1 MILKT
6 YQKYLIKEF
15 LFFILKVTFV
25 FFVLGFVMGIL
36 EELKFFSDEDVSF
49 YYPIFLVFLNIPSL
63 IYQIFP
69 FIILISVIFLFQN
82 LAEKGELISFK
93 NNGLENFQIIK
104 LLILVSFFVGLFSIV
119 IFYNFAAILKFN

>member
-15 LFFILKVTFV
+15 LSFILKVTFV

-63 IYQIFP
+63 IYEIFP
-69 FIILISVIFLFQN
+69 FIMLISVIFLFQN

-104 LLILVSFFVGLFSIV
+104 LLSLVSFFVGF
-119 IFYNFAAILKFN
+119 FQ

>member
-25 FFVLGFVMGIL
+25 FFILGFIMGVL
-36 EELKFFSDEDVSF
+36 EELKFFSDIDTEF
-49 YYPIFLVFLNIPSL
+49 YFPFLLVFLNIPAL

-82 LAEKGELISFK
+82 LVEKGELISFK
-93 NNGLENFQIIK
+93 NHGLENFEIVK
-104 LLILVSFFVGLFSIV
+104 LLSIVSFTIGILVIV
-119 IFYNFAAILKFN
+119 IF